1 MNSEHKKDLV
11 SGFANLQE
19 VAITE
24 RPAPRSAAPNGRG
37 WPGPRFA
44 LLPRPV
50 KLRFARV
57 SAPSGAG
64 LCPLWAAVP

>member
-37 WPGPRFA
+37 WPQH
-44 LLPRPV
+44 
-50 KLRFARV
+50 
-57 SAPSGAG
+57 STGAAIDSYRKRR
-64 LCPLWAAVP
+64 LN